1 MNPESVQNL
10 KIWQEGIEVVK
21 DVYRLS
27 KEWPREELYGL
38 VNQARRAAVSIP
50 ANIAEGRGR
59 GSPAEQARYG
69 SIALGSAYELQT
81 LLHLALE
88 LEFSSKQYLDPLQLK
103 LYKLIKQ
110 IASFVAVQEKRI

>member
-38 VNQARRAAVSIP
+38 VNQARRAAVSTP

-59 GSPAEQARYG
+59 RSSGEQARFA

-81 LLHLALE
+81 LLHLANE
-88 LEFSSKQYLDPLQLK
+88 LEFGSRDSLESLQSRLHM
-103 LYKLIKQ
+103 LIKQ
-110 IASFVAVQEKRI
+110 IARFVAALEKRL